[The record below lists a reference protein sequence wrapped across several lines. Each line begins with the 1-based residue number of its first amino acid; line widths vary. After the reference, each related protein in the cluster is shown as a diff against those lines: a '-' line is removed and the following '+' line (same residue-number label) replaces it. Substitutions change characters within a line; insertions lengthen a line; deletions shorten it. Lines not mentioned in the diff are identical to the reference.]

1 MIKSLID
8 YCMSSLKYQ
17 GLTVKNLNIL
27 LSGFSSEC
35 VRQTYWISVRQVE
48 SVGWFEFNFVVIG
61 WSSLRRHVSKLLRV
75 LTHVAFYVT
84 LQTGW
89 MPAANHKRLSACQIE
104 TDKKRE
110 FSVLTKI
117 TENQIDGFLWG
128 SNFWARI
135 GGKLSIFLEK
145 KFWRYS

>member
-1 MIKSLID
+1 MNSFQISNQVFLNRK
-8 YCMSSLKYQ
+8 LK
-17 GLTVKNLNIL
+17 NI

-128 SNFWARI
+128 FLLRVDLKN
-135 GGKLSIFLEK
+135 GQGIFPQNGLMWSHWGQNLK
-145 KFWRYS
+145 